1 MALRHQQSEIKMSF
15 FKSLSLAILATI
27 FLTYVFGSSMLALMD
42 LNIMLDGE
50 AIEPFKAIGF
60 AALVV
65 MLLVVLALAIVLSV
79 FGSLIFV
86 GLVLF
91 GSIAMVTIGIFWPI
105 LIVAAVIW
113 LVSGEKTTK
122 QYA

>member
-1 MALRHQQSEIKMSF
+1 MSF
-15 FKSLSLAILATI
+15 LKSLSLAILATI
-27 FLTYVFGSSMLALMD
+27 FLTYVFGTSMLALMD

-50 AIEPFKAIGF
+50 AIEPLKAIGVS
-60 AALVV
+60 ALVV
-65 MLLVVLALAIVLSV
+65 VLLVVIAPAIVLSV
-79 FGSLIFV
+79 FGSLIFI

-122 QYA
+122 RYA